1 MNRKVFKKRGEMS
14 GIDPI
19 LYQSISK
26 EGMAE
31 ISPFCPIYAV
41 LSMLMTRL
49 KIGARFERVI

>member
-1 MNRKVFKKRGEMS
+1 MNRKVFKKKGGQMS

-41 LSMLMTRL
+41 LSMLKHNGFKRL
-49 KIGARFERVI
+49 S